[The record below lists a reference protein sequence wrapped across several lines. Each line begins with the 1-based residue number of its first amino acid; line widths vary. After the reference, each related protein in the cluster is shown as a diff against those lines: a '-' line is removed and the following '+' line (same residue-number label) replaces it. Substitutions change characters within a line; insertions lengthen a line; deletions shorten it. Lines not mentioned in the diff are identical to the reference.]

1 MAKNHC
7 KENDGVLAVALTPRV
22 QRHVYRLAE
31 MDVKS
36 DRFCDTSFSEGSL
49 HAATRSAGAVCHA
62 IDKVGQVVEVS
73 LALLVACWF
82 GLVGFV
88 WLGLA

>member
-1 MAKNHC
+1 VHSNDYVEFVYGLHEDLAAMAKHHC
-7 KENDGVLAVALTPRV
+7 KEADGVLAVALTPRV

-36 DRFCDTSFSEGSL
+36 DRYCDTSFSEGSL

-62 IDKVGQVVEVS
+62 IDKV
-73 LALLVACWF
+73 C
-82 GLVGFV
+82 
-88 WLGLA
+88 